1 MNNVVIKG
9 RITNDLE
16 LKTTPNAVETLQFTV
31 AVDRYAGKDKEKIT
45 DFIPCKAWR
54 QNAVFIS
61 KYFGK
66 GKEILISGN
75 LHIDKYDKGGEK
87 RSFSYINVLSSE
99 FCGSRA
105 GNSSEQPSFSIPAAE
120 ETKADEDE
128 ELPF

>member
-31 AVDRYAGKDKEKIT
+31 AVDRYAGKGKEKIT

-66 GKEILISGN
+66 GKEILVSGN

-99 FCGSRA
+99 FCGSRTD
-105 GNSSEQPSFSIPAAE
+105 STFRQPSAPEDVA
-120 ETKADEDE
+120 EDE
-128 ELPF
+128 QEEIPF